1 MMIFTTVAFIDNPKS
16 YAEKRE
22 CKDLTRE
29 EVKYNSEDH
38 DDNRESKKDQIVSCV
53 YLLYGILIFWPMSI
67 PLQLGKR
74 LMKILLAVPILYIII
89 DII

>member
-1 MMIFTTVAFIDNPKS
+1 MLLLIGMIFTTVAFIDNPIS

-38 DDNRESKKDQIVSCV
+38 DDNRESEKAFKKSQARFT
-53 YLLYGILIFWPMSI
+53 L
-67 PLQLGKR
+67 
-74 LMKILLAVPILYIII
+74 
-89 DII
+89 